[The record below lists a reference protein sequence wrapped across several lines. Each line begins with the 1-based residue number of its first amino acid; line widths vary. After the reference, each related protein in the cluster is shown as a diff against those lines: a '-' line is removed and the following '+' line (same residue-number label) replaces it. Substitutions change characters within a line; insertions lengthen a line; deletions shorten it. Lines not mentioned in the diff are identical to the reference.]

1 MERFYPNLD
10 LKFFAKC
17 PLCNKQYNPKEIKII
32 DKKEGLVVLYFV
44 CSHCKSAVVSSVSV
58 GVLGIM
64 AVSMITDLTAAE
76 ADLIKGEQVIS
87 SDDILAIYN
96 SFKNRSLEQKNT
108 ETVKVSKI
116 FD

>member
-10 LKFFAKC
+10 LKFFANC
-17 PLCNKQYNPKEIKII
+17 PLCNKRYNPQEIKII

-44 CSHCKSAVVSSVSV
+44 CLHCKSAIVSSISA

-76 ADLIKGEQVIS
+76 VDMMKSEYKIS
-87 SDDILAIYN
+87 TDDILEIYN
-96 SFKNRSLEQKNT
+96 SFKNRSFRQN
-108 ETVKVSKI
+108 I
-116 FD
+116 QRA

>member
-17 PLCNKQYNPKEIKII
+17 PLCNKQYNPKEIKVI

-44 CSHCKSAVVSSVSV
+44 CSHCKSAIVSSITA

-64 AVSMITDLTAAE
+64 AVSMITDLSAE
-76 ADLIKGEQVIS
+76 EVDMINREQIIS
-87 SDDILAIYN
+87 SDDIIAIYN
-96 SFKNRSLEQKNT
+96 SFKDRSVKQKA
-108 ETVKVSKI
+108 
-116 FD
+116 